1 MTTPSTSLRSLL
13 TLAWPIIV
21 SRSTQVVVGLAD
33 ALMVAHLGETV
44 LAAVTT
50 GAMNS
55 FALFIFPMGV
65 AFLVSSF
72 SSQLTGRDD
81 PAGARRFGWYG
92 LALAL
97 GTQLVMLALLPAAP
111 WALGLFGYEAGLER
125 AMLAYL
131 SIRVLSVGTA
141 VGIEALGNYYGGTGN
156 TAILMKVNV
165 AAMLMNVAFNWLL
178 IDGRWGFPALGLVG
192 AAWASV
198 AATSLAFAGFLAVF
212 LWHGRAFPRP
222 ALRWREFGRLLRF
235 GLPSGLNWSFEF
247 FAFIAF
253 INVVV
258 GSLGTSSLAAF
269 MAVIQLNSAA
279 FMPVFGL
286 SAAGAIL
293 VGQCIGAGH
302 RDLVPGVLKLT
313 FLTSAA
319 WMTLLA
325 AAYVGLPRLLLQPFV
340 PGQAADSAFMQA
352 GVMMLMF
359 SALWQLFDAA
369 GISVSEALRAAGD
382 TTFPMW
388 ARGILA
394 WAVFFPGSWYSVRV
408 LGQGELA
415 AVAWL
420 LLYLGLLALALY
432 GRFRSGAWRRIE
444 LVEEALLV

>member
-1 MTTPSTSLRSLL
+1 VSSPSISLKALL

-55 FALFIFPMGV
+55 FALFIFPMGI

-72 SSQLTGRDD
+72 SSQLTGRDE
-81 PAGARRFGWYG
+81 PAAARRFGWYG
-92 LALAL
+92 LGLALA
-97 GTQLVMLALLPAAP
+97 TQAVMLALLPAAP
-111 WALGLFGYEAGLER
+111 WALGLFGYEAGLEQ

-131 SIRVLSVGTA
+131 SIRLLSVGTA

-156 TAILMKVNV
+156 TAIYMKVNIG
-165 AAMLMNVAFNWLL
+165 AMLLNVALNWLL
-178 IDGRWGFPALGLVG
+178 IDGNWGFPALGLIG

-198 AATSLAFAGFLAVF
+198 AATSLAFAGFLAAF
-212 LWHGRAFPRP
+212 LWHGRPFPRP
-222 ALRWREFGRLLRF
+222 RLNWHEFGRLLRF

-253 INVVV
+253 INIVVA
-258 GSLGTSSLAAF
+258 GLGTSSLAAF
-269 MAVIQLNSAA
+269 MAVIQLNSAG

-293 VGQCIGAGH
+293 VGQCIGSGH
-302 RDLVPGVLKLT
+302 RDRVPGVLKLT
-313 FLTSAA
+313 FLTASV
-319 WMTLLA
+319 WMLLLA
-325 AAYVGLPRLLLQPFV
+325 GAYVSVPGLLLQPFV
-340 PGQAADSAFMQA
+340 PGQGADSAFMQA
-352 GVMMLMF
+352 GVTMLMF

-382 TTFPMW
+382 TSYTMW
-388 ARGILA
+388 ARGGLA
-394 WAVFFPGSWYSVRV
+394 WGVFLPGSYISVRV
-408 LGQGELA
+408 LGYSELA

-420 LLYLGLLALALY
+420 LAYLGLLSLVLY
-432 GRFRSGAWRRIE
+432 LRFRSGAWRRIE
-444 LVEEALLV
+444 LVEEAPLV